1 MYVCV
6 FHYRHS
12 LCYFSIELPLIY
24 LSIPCTPPPF
34 FKLLLRTSTILPPY
48 CPLPSTYV
56 LEQSR
61 TPSFKG
67 SASDDDMIWLT
78 VYLFEFV
85 STYLWSRETRTERL
99 TLMSG
104 AISTTIGSL
113 QSQDGGE
120 KIREGKKKQEKRGEK
135 KENEI
140 ERKRRESWKGSRGE
154 KKRGE
159 KRRLEKRW

>member
-1 MYVCV
+1 MESERESETIEVRYRYDYQCVRHLDIYRCLRTYICIYVWICVRTYVSMHVCMYVCMYVCV

-67 SASDDDMIWLT
+67 SASDDDMI
-78 VYLFEFV
+78 
-85 STYLWSRETRTERL
+85 
-99 TLMSG
+99 
-104 AISTTIGSL
+104 
-113 QSQDGGE
+113 
-120 KIREGKKKQEKRGEK
+120 
-135 KENEI
+135 
-140 ERKRRESWKGSRGE
+140 
-154 KKRGE
+154 
-159 KRRLEKRW
+159 